1 MRVENFLKDKGMI
14 GDLSKKFVI
23 NGDFG
28 VVLLND
34 LLEEY
39 AKIKVNEETESIKQW
54 LSDMDYEGLAES
66 L

>member
-23 NGDFG
+23 SGDFG
-28 VVLLND
+28 VVTLNELLV
-34 LLEEY
+34 EY
-39 AKIKVNEETESIKQW
+39 AKIRIDEEYESVKQW
-54 LSDMDYEGLAES
+54 LIYMDYEGLADK